1 MPRLRFHEP
10 GVTQAGGTPRW
21 ARGCAAAV
29 RLCPSGAAGRARSAD
44 TISLACR
51 QDIGSMDTSWTPP
64 TKRHD
69 SAPLGARMRLTAAER
84 MLAADREPRVTDT
97 GTVTE
102 RPARLPTL
110 SNARFAFKVLAKVV
124 DSPYQLD
131 VTGKGWLTLQ
141 HAMAIRDRLLHPKT
155 LDDLT
160 VTDRQIR
167 DVLRAYK
174 WFHEQVVLL
183 LGSLARS
190 L

>member
-1 MPRLRFHEP
+1 
-10 GVTQAGGTPRW
+10 
-21 ARGCAAAV
+21 
-29 RLCPSGAAGRARSAD
+29 
-44 TISLACR
+44 
-51 QDIGSMDTSWTPP
+51 
-64 TKRHD
+64 
-69 SAPLGARMRLTAAER
+69 MRLTAAER